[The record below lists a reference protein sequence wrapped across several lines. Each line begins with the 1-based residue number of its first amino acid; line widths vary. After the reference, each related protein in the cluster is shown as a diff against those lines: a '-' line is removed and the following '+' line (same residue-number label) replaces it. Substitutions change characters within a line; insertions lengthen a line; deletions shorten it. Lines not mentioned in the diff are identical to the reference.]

1 MTQDKTKKLINEL
14 TNVESIKVVNIALE
28 LNKLQ
33 DKTTGQ
39 LIDLVKTMDANM
51 KLLATKVLELEK
63 KNERSFNWKFWNRF
77 IRAIP
82 RGPRKKILSG
92 RHYLR
97 SWKRGA
103 LLFQDYKWNGTRG
116 RKISKRIYGS
126 QFINDLGP
134 GPAFPGPD
142 PWWEPWTARTGKG

>member
-63 KNERSFNWKFWNRF
+63 KNESSSN
-77 IRAIP
+77 
-82 RGPRKKILSG
+82 
-92 RHYLR
+92 
-97 SWKRGA
+97 
-103 LLFQDYKWNGTRG
+103 
-116 RKISKRIYGS
+116 
-126 QFINDLGP
+126 
-134 GPAFPGPD
+134 
-142 PWWEPWTARTGKG
+142 